1 MYITRCLF
9 SSMMSSSDIQCIL
22 FGQGPEKTKIKVEVD
37 SLDLPTSDQDNC
49 YHHIEIRDYLP
60 GTEGKL

>member
-1 MYITRCLF
+1 MTP
-9 SSMMSSSDIQCIL
+9 SSEIQFII

-49 YHHIEIRDYLP
+49 YHYLEVRDYLS